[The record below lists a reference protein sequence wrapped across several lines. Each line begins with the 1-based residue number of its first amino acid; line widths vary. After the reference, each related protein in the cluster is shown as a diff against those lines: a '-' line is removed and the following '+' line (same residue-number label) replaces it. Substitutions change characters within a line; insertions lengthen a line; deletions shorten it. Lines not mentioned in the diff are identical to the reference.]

1 MIQVVSDIDF
11 TICTPQKTQEPFYAK
26 CLMDDATMCPIVQLT
41 GSFPRRYGRCETQS
55 EAEFHASMAC
65 PYRDAFSE
73 EFYTWLASLDFEGD
87 EPIRNTVSFLKKQPI
102 QPILLTNRDEQC
114 RDKTIQFMAK
124 HGIPFSAL
132 LMRPKG
138 DFRPLW
144 EFKIEMIQQ
153 LATQHSQILWLDD
166 QEPPIKP
173 ANVEWRHPDL
183 ILSI

>member
-26 CLMDDATMCPIVQLT
+26 CLMEDATMCPIVQLT
-41 GSFPRRYGRCETQS
+41 GSFPRHYGRCETRS
-55 EAEFHASMAC
+55 EAEFHVSMGC

-87 EPIRNTVSFLKKQPI
+87 EPIQPTVDFLRQQPI

-124 HGIPFSAL
+124 HSILFSEL
-132 LMRPKG
+132 WMRPKG

-144 EFKIEMIQQ
+144 EFKVEMMQR
-153 LATQHSQILWLDD
+153 LAQQHSRILWLDD
-166 QEPPIKP
+166 QEPPIQLP
-173 ANVEWRHPDL
+173 NVEWRHPDL
-183 ILSI
+183 IQ